1 MGYEE
6 YYNELLKEFNELHEK
21 YERLLKDFLQL
32 VEDSLNKSIKKEK
45 KISKLKEVIKNYER
59 IL

>member
-1 MGYEE
+1 MVDWEVVHLRKE
-6 YYNELLKEFNELHEK
+6 YNELKEK
-21 YERLLKDFLQL
+21 YDRLLKDFLQL